1 MGVQTMVFSSMTFT
15 FIFLPIVLFVYYL
28 AKEQYRNVILLV
40 ASLIFYACGEPR
52 FVLVMLASILV
63 NYVLALLIDRNED
76 AHIRKVLLAVAV
88 ILNLSVLYV
97 FKYFNFSV
105 NIFNHIAGTD
115 FPFQPILLPIGISFF
130 TFQAMSYVIDVY
142 RHDADAEKNILNVGL
157 YIALFPQLVA
167 GPIVRYNTIAAQIK
181 KRTSSLE
188 KSGEGAKR
196 FICGFCK
203 KIILAN
209 NLAIVAERAFFEVS
223 PEQSVLM
230 VWFGS
235 ICYSLQIFYDFSG
248 YSDMAIGLGKMFGF
262 EFEENFN
269 YPYVSGSVTEFW
281 RRWHISLSS
290 WFRDYVY
297 IPLGGS
303 RVSLPR
309 HVFNLLVV
317 WMLTGLWHGA
327 RTSFVLW
334 GLWYF
339 VWLILEKFFIKPW
352 KWKNHLLRFGWRIVT
367 LLVVNLGWVLFNTE
381 SVSVT
386 IQCALNMVAYYGNPM
401 VDVAV
406 LALLRQYFPYFI
418 IGIICS
424 LPIVP
429 WVKEKMNKISAGR
442 ICLVYAVPI
451 LYVLVFLWAVSFI
464 VLGSHNPFIYFNF

>member
-1 MGVQTMVFSSMTFT
+1 
-15 FIFLPIVLFVYYL
+15 
-28 AKEQYRNVILLV
+28 
-40 ASLIFYACGEPR
+40 
-52 FVLVMLASILV
+52 MLASILV
-63 NYVLALLIDRNED
+63 NYVLAFLIDRNEE
-76 AHIRKVLLAVAV
+76 ARIRKVLLVVAV
-88 ILNLSVLYV
+88 VSNLSVLYV

-142 RHDADAEKNILNVGL
+142 RHDAVAENNILNVGL

-209 NLAIVAERAFFEVS
+209 NLAIVAEKAFFNVS

-230 VWFGS
+230 AWFGS

-269 YPYVSGSVTEFW
+269 YPYFSGSVTEFW

-339 VWLILEKFFIKPW
+339 VWLVLEKFLIKPE
-352 KWKNHLLRFGWRIVT
+352 KRKNHLLRFGWRIVT

-381 SVSVT
+381 SVQTT
-386 IQCALNMVAYYGNPM
+386 IQCALNMVAYYNNPM
-401 VDVAV
+401 IDVAV
-406 LALLRQYFPYFI
+406 LALLRQYLPYFI
-418 IGIICS
+418 AGIVFS

-429 WVKEKMNKISAGR
+429 WVREKINKTSAGR
-442 ICLVYAVPI
+442 ICLAYVVPV